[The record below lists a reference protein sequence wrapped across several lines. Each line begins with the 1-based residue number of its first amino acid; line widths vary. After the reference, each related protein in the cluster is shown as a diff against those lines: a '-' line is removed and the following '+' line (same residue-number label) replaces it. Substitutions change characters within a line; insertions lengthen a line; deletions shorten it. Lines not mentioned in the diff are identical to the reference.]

1 MGECESDDE
10 CMGGLVC
17 GDTPT
22 SLPVPEYRDQLPL
35 YPHTSGIIQCDEY
48 CHSMCCQ
55 FPDNIVACPEV
66 RIVRMFACVLYIVL
80 QPESFAYVCNL
91 FVKDM

>member
-22 SLPVPEYRDQLPL
+22 SLPVPEYRDRLPL

-66 RIVRMFACVLYIVL
+66 RIVRMFAGVLYCT
-80 QPESFAYVCNL
+80 ST
-91 FVKDM
+91 